1 MSRCYFFCT
10 ELAILSNLWGLLTRK
25 FRNRASSVRYMT
37 QFFSVATDSFLHVE
51 NSQVT
56 LKNNRKG
63 KKGEKEHKM
72 KQKKRE
78 GKKEK
83 G

>member
-1 MSRCYFFCT
+1 
-10 ELAILSNLWGLLTRK
+10 
-25 FRNRASSVRYMT
+25 MT